1 MLACDVGNAGTRLK
15 RCGENLKPLRLAPSP
30 PTLRPRKHRDLTQ
43 RPLLS
48 SLSRA
53 LLRPVAIATGKAA
66 VTEGVLCEL
75 AEEGLAE
82 EAQAWL
88 NGFTVAAGAS
98 FRDWASKS
106 DQNLAAARSELRRA
120 ITAREA
126 RLAAA
131 EVLAGL
137 HKQLADAVFAS
148 TRDRQWADLFL
159 RSWKGKC
166 DSPAALKDIL
176 ALLKKSRR

>member
-66 VTEGVLCEL
+66 VTEGVL
-75 AEEGLAE
+75 
-82 EAQAWL
+82 
-88 NGFTVAAGAS
+88 
-98 FRDWASKS
+98 
-106 DQNLAAARSELRRA
+106 
-120 ITAREA
+120 II
-126 RLAAA
+126 
-131 EVLAGL
+131 
-137 HKQLADAVFAS
+137 DAPATS
-148 TRDRQWADLFL
+148 TRFDGLRGDDWVFGVSARTAD
-159 RSWKGKC
+159 GAE
-166 DSPAALKDIL
+166 SPISSALPGGQFAPL
-176 ALLKKSRR
+176 AP

>member
-66 VTEGVLCEL
+66 VTEGVLYANDGTFSWGSETPWD
-75 AEEGLAE
+75 
-82 EAQAWL
+82 AQQ
-88 NGFTVAAGAS
+88 S
-98 FRDWASKS
+98 FRVVTIMLAS
-106 DQNLAAARSELRRA
+106 D
-120 ITAREA
+120 
-126 RLAAA
+126 
-131 EVLAGL
+131 
-137 HKQLADAVFAS
+137 
-148 TRDRQWADLFL
+148 
-159 RSWKGKC
+159 
-166 DSPAALKDIL
+166 
-176 ALLKKSRR
+176 